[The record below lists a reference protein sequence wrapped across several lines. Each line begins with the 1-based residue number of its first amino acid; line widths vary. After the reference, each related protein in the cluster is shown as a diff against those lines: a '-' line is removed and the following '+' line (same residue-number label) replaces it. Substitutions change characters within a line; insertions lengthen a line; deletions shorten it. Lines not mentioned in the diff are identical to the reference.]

1 MKKYFL
7 SIIFMIIL
15 FSIKDVQAF
24 GIGTA
29 NNTVYVGQTIGVT
42 VDMSDLTGKFTI
54 SSSNQSVLRGG
65 NSDWYENQST
75 VIYFDAVG
83 TGQATITAYSNNPSN
98 KNGDNQGEVS
108 RSITINVIE
117 RPTYTPIEINRTYSD
132 NNYISSLA
140 IDGYEIKPEFD
151 KEVLEYNLELD
162 YTIEKINI
170 SANPEDERTTI
181 NGLGEK
187 EVNEGNNE
195 IKITAVAENG
205 NERVYTINV
214 LVKEIDPIEV
224 KIGDDKYTLLKKES
238 LLPEVD
244 DFDKKNIKIDKKDI
258 PALYN
263 AKTKYTLVGLKD
275 SKGKIELYI
284 YNEKDKS
291 YTKYNEVSFNGLRVN
306 FLENNNNN
314 NYKEVTIK
322 INGQH
327 VNAYKKKGLDYY
339 LVYGMNIKTGKKN
352 WYTYDKEEKTLQRYI
367 DSSDISSDTLNNLVI
382 LLGSISGVL
391 MFFLFVLSIKYKTK
405 KIS

>member
-15 FSIKDVQAF
+15 FSVKDVHAF
-24 GIGTA
+24 GISTA
-29 NNTVYVGQTIGVT
+29 NNTVYIGSTIGVN

-54 SSSNQSVLRGG
+54 SSSNQGVLRGG

-83 TGQATITAYSNNPSN
+83 TGQATITVYSNNPSN
-98 KNGDNQGEVS
+98 KNGENQGEVS

-117 RPTYTPIEINRTYSD
+117 RPVYTPIEINRTYSD

-140 IDGYEIKPEFD
+140 IDGYEIKPEFNKD
-151 KEVLEYNLELD
+151 VLEYSLELD
-162 YTIEKINI
+162 YTVEKINI

-224 KIGDDKYTLLKKES
+224 KVNGKKYTLLKKES
-238 LLPEVD
+238 LLPKVD
-244 DFDKKNIKIDKKDI
+244 DFDKKTIKIDNKNI

-263 AKTKYTLVGLKD
+263 VKTKYTLVGLKD
-275 SKGKIELYI
+275 DKGQIELYI
-284 YNEKDKS
+284 YNDKDKS
-291 YTKYNEVSFNGLRVN
+291 YTKYNEISFNGLRVN
-306 FLENNNNN
+306 FLENNNN

-327 VNAYKKKGLDYY
+327 INAYKKKGLDYY

-367 DSSDISSDTLNNLVI
+367 DSSNLSTDFDKNFII

-391 MFFLFVLSIKYKTK
+391 IFFLFVLSIKYKTK